1 MNKIKIY
8 NKFFAI
14 ALAGSISFVLVGAG
28 INENDTKE
36 DIDNTQT
43 TQTGHTIGMFNILEI
58 KEKSTTN
65 PSIDEISEKIRLT
78 LLKNEAVINVEGM
91 NLSTSEAKQAYLN
104 ALIGNKE
111 INPCEIWTPSYRVR
125 KSNKE
130 ILEIIINYDC
140 PLEEVETRRNAY
152 EEKANNIVKLIPEE
166 YSDIN
171 KARLLQD
178 ILVGNTKYECDYDKT
193 TELLLNSAPAA
204 TLLDRKAV
212 CSGYARTYA
221 DLLRRIGIPAQIII
235 SNDGSHCWNIV
246 YLDGNWY
253 HIDVTYKA
261 CLDNLNLFCK
271 SDEYVEKL
279 YPEWTSSI
287 ICDDKSYD
295 NGLLFEKTITKK
307 NKTKLK

>member
-8 NKFFAI
+8 NNFFA
-14 ALAGSISFVLVGAG
+14 LTLTGSLTFILVGAG

-43 TQTGHTIGMFNILEI
+43 TQTVHTIGMFNILEI
-58 KEKSTTN
+58 KEKDTIN
-65 PSIDEISEKIRLT
+65 PSTDEISEKIRLT
-78 LLKNEAVINVEGM
+78 LLKNKSVINAEGM
-91 NLSTSEAKQAYLN
+91 NLSTTEAKQAYLN
-104 ALIGNKE
+104 ALIGNEE
-111 INPCEIWTPSYRVR
+111 INPCAIWTPSYRVR

-171 KARLLQD
+171 KARLLQE
-178 ILVGNTKYECDYDKT
+178 ILVGNTEYECDYDQT
-193 TELLLNSAPAA
+193 TKLLLNSAPAA
-204 TLLDRKAV
+204 TLLDGKAV
-212 CSGYARTYA
+212 CSRYARTYD
-221 DLLRRIGIPAQIII
+221 DLLRRIGIPSQIVVA
-235 SNDGSHCWNIV
+235 NDGSHCWNIV

-253 HIDVTYKA
+253 HIDVTNNA
-261 CLDNLNLFCK
+261 CLDNLDFFGK
-271 SDEYVEKL
+271 SDEYMKQY

-295 NGLLFEKTITKK
+295 NSLPFEKPIK
-307 NKTKLK
+307 NKNKIKIK

>member
-8 NKFFAI
+8 NKFFA
-14 ALAGSISFVLVGAG
+14 LTLTGSLTFILVGAG

-43 TQTGHTIGMFNILEI
+43 TQTVHTIGMFNILEI
-58 KEKSTTN
+58 KEKDTIN
-65 PSIDEISEKIRLT
+65 PSTDEISEKIRLT
-78 LLKNEAVINVEGM
+78 LLKNKSVINAEGM
-91 NLSTSEAKQAYLN
+91 NLSTTEAKQAYLN
-104 ALIGNKE
+104 ALIGNEE
-111 INPCEIWTPSYRVR
+111 INPCAIWTPSYKVR

-152 EEKANNIVKLIPEE
+152 EKKANNLVKLIPEE

-171 KARLLQD
+171 KARFLQE

-193 TELLLNSAPAA
+193 NELLLNSAPAT
-204 TLLDRKAV
+204 TLLDGKAV

-221 DLLRRIGIPAQIII
+221 DLLRRIGIPAQIVVA
-235 SNDGSHCWNIV
+235 NDESHCWNIV

-253 HIDVTYKA
+253 HIDVTNNA
-261 CLDNLNLFCK
+261 CLDNLDFFGK
-271 SDEYVEKL
+271 SDEYMKQY

-295 NGLLFEKTITKK
+295 NGLPFEKPIK
-307 NKTKLK
+307 NKNKIKIK